1 VWTGDR
7 IDDLAANTERSF
19 EQLRRDLR
27 EFRDENREEHSAMR
41 EEYRAEH
48 LSLRADFSAMRSDL
62 SAWQRQITQI
72 GWAMAGTAHR
82 CRDRTC
88 DRRPR
93 LNSGSAERR

>member
-1 VWTGDR
+1 VWTDDR
-7 IDDLAANTERSF
+7 TDDLSANPERSF

-27 EFRDENREEHSAMR
+27 EFRDENRAMR

-72 GWAMAGTAHR
+72 GWAMAGTLIAAVIA
-82 CRDRTC
+82 
-88 DRRPR
+88 
-93 LNSGSAERR
+93 LVIGVLA